1 MFTKRCK
8 NGVIYYT
15 SPLFDKY
22 GIRHM
27 FATRIGGVS
36 GGAFDSLN
44 VSTARKD
51 ELGNTDYARN
61 VEENY
66 RRALA
71 VIGALPEN
79 SVAAKQVHEGTV
91 LLADKEHGGR
101 GILADFAE
109 MPGGDGLIAKKDG
122 GIDAV
127 CVKTA
132 DCVPILLKNIITG
145 DISAVHAGW
154 RGTASDI
161 VTNAVTKLSE
171 GNPEAVVAAIGPC
184 IGRCCYEIGGE
195 VYSRFEMLF
204 RSKDRN
210 YDMNMLFTL
219 MPTCSMGGSTYLDL
233 ARANSELL
241 RFSGVKPEN
250 IDVSGICTCCF
261 SDKGMYPFFSHR
273 ASGGFSGTFVSA
285 ISV

>member
-1 MFTKRCK
+1 MFTKRSK

-22 GIRHM
+22 GITHI
-27 FATRIGGVS
+27 FATRTGGVS
-36 GGAFDSLN
+36 GGAFESLN

-51 ELGNTDYARN
+51 EYGNTDSARN

-66 RRALA
+66 RRALS

-91 LLADKEHGGR
+91 LLMGNEHAGR
-101 GILADFAE
+101 GILADFPE
-109 MPGGDGLIAKKDG
+109 MPGGDGLVAKKGG

-132 DCVPILLKNIITG
+132 DCVPILLKNIRSG
-145 DISAVHAGW
+145 DVSAVHAVW

-161 VTNAVTKLSE
+161 VTNAVSKLSD
-171 GNPEAVVAAIGPC
+171 GKPEDVVAAIGPC

-204 RSKDRN
+204 KSKDRN

-219 MPTCSMGGSTYLDL
+219 MPSCSMGGSTYLDL

-241 RFSGVKPEN
+241 CFAGVNPEN

-261 SDKGMYPFFSHR
+261 SDEGVYPFFSHR
-273 ASGGFSGTFVSA
+273 ASGGYSGTFVSA
-285 ISV
+285 VAL